1 MDGLRAA
8 LPMLAGPALIV
19 SGVAWAL
26 RDFLVRNLSTSGD
39 IVRYWLPM
47 YAELGRSLR
56 AGNVLAWTPHVLGG
70 MPFAADPHS
79 GWLQVVPMTL
89 FAWLPADRAAAWL
102 VAVHPM
108 IAGLGLY
115 AFLRTERLS
124 RAAAT
129 VGGLAIALVLAT
141 TRLAV
146 AVRFPGALAWT
157 AVALACAARAVRA
170 PTRSSRAGWLAATA
184 LAWGQIAASHITVGL
199 GVGTVA
205 LAAYLA
211 AVAFARRVPPRRA
224 LAWGTGFAVGLVMVG
239 AAILL
244 PRVAFAGQTS
254 LAVGYDELSRL
265 SERLTGAASPPIP
278 GFTAGPGWL
287 GSLAGAP
294 GPYLGAGVLCL
305 AAAAWLDRRRRPFV
319 VALTAVGTA
328 GYVATLG
335 PVARALEG
343 PLGAI
348 PGGDQYLHAPEWLV
362 MAVLLTLAVLAGVG
376 LDAARSPGAARV
388 LMGTAV
394 ALAALGGITA
404 GSPWFGLPLLA
415 GVGVLIALLG
425 AGVRRPAVLAAVPVL
440 VAVEILAPVAL
451 LEDRGWGDRL
461 PPYAGAP
468 EILRPMKPVGTDLA
482 EAIRPSTIVRAIAG
496 EGGRMMG
503 IGRPFPPDPR
513 ALVENE
519 SQRFGLEGVNGYRA
533 VQLARFWTAFRALH
547 PEPIPYNQAQATSPN
562 PVFIDLM
569 AVRWLVIEAGPE
581 PFGNRGSGPAA
592 TDGSW
597 RLSGP
602 LEIPRATLVGSW
614 RVVEDDVLGE
624 LAGSFDP
631 SETVLLEED
640 PGLGQ
645 PGAPGDA
652 GLTTYGSIDE
662 ESARVEVHADRNAVL
677 LVRTTWDRNWRATV
691 DGRAVR
697 VLPANGFVQAVPVT
711 AGTHVVVLRYE
722 DPWIRRGL
730 AVSAAALLAIVA
742 FILLF
747 IRRGAE

>member
-8 LPMLAGPALIV
+8 LPMLAGPGLIV

-146 AVRFPGALAWT
+146 TVRFPGALAWT

-184 LAWGQIAASHITVGL
+184 LAWGQIAASHLTVGL
-199 GVGTVA
+199 GVGTVV
-205 LAAYLA
+205 LAGYLA

-224 LAWGTGFAVGLVMVG
+224 LAWGIGFGVGLVMVG

-244 PRVAFAGQTS
+244 PRIAFAGQTS
-254 LAVGYDELSRL
+254 LAVGYDEVSSL

-348 PGGDQYLHAPEWLV
+348 PGGDQYLHAPEWLA
-362 MAVLLTLAVLAGVG
+362 MAVLLALAALAAVG

-388 LMGTAV
+388 LVGTAI
-394 ALAALGGITA
+394 ALAALGAITA
-404 GSPWFGLPLLA
+404 GSPGFGVPLLA

-425 AGVRRPAVLAAVPVL
+425 TGVRRPAVVAAVPVL

-468 EILRPMKPVGTDLA
+468 EILRPMKPVDTDLA

-496 EGGRMMG
+496 EGGRVMG

-547 PEPIPYNQAQATSPN
+547 PEPVPYNQAQATSPN
-562 PVFIDLM
+562 PVFVDLM
-569 AVRWLVIEAGPE
+569 DVRWLVIERPGYHGFTVLGAVDGPW
-581 PFGNRGSGPAA
+581 SLLGP
-592 TDGSW
+592 
-597 RLSGP
+597 REGP
-602 LEIPRATLVGSW
+602 SRATLVGSW
-614 RVVEDDVLGE
+614 RVVEYDAALDALSGR
-624 LAGSFDP
+624 FDP
-631 SETVLLEED
+631 SATVLLEED
-640 PGLGQ
+640 PGLG
-645 PGAPGDA
+645 APGPPGEA
-652 GLTTYGSIDE
+652 GLATFRPIDE
-662 ESARVEVHADRNAVL
+662 ESVRVEVQADRNAIL
-677 LVRTTWDRNWRATV
+677 LVRTPWDRNWRATV
-691 DGRAVR
+691 DGRDVR

-730 AVSAAALLAIVA
+730 AVSAAALLAIMA
-742 FILLF
+742 FILRF

>member
-1 MDGLRAA
+1 
-8 LPMLAGPALIV
+8 
-19 SGVAWAL
+19 
-26 RDFLVRNLSTSGD
+26 
-39 IVRYWLPM
+39 
-47 YAELGRSLR
+47 
-56 AGNVLAWTPHVLGG
+56 
-70 MPFAADPHS
+70 
-79 GWLQVVPMTL
+79 
-89 FAWLPADRAAAWL
+89 
-102 VAVHPM
+102 
-108 IAGLGLY
+108 
-115 AFLRTERLS
+115 
-124 RAAAT
+124 
-129 VGGLAIALVLAT
+129 
-141 TRLAV
+141 
-146 AVRFPGALAWT
+146 
-157 AVALACAARAVRA
+157 
-170 PTRSSRAGWLAATA
+170 
-184 LAWGQIAASHITVGL
+184 
-199 GVGTVA
+199 
-205 LAAYLA
+205 
-211 AVAFARRVPPRRA
+211 
-224 LAWGTGFAVGLVMVG
+224 VG

-244 PRVAFAGQTS
+244 PRIAFAGQTS
-254 LAVGYDELSRL
+254 LAVGYDEVSRL

-362 MAVLLTLAVLAGVG
+362 MAVLLALAVLAGVG

-388 LMGTAV
+388 LVGTAV
-394 ALAALGGITA
+394 GLAALGGITA

-425 AGVRRPAVLAAVPVL
+425 AGVRRPVLAAVPVL

-468 EILRPMKPVGTDLA
+468 EILRPMKPVDTDLA
-482 EAIRPSTIVRAIAG
+482 EAIRPSAIVRRIAD
-496 EGGRMMG
+496 EGGRVMG

-547 PEPIPYNQAQATSPN
+547 PEPVPYNQAQATSPD

-569 AVRWLVIEAGPE
+569 AVRWVVFQRVSGYPGFGGLEASDGPWSLH
-581 PFGNRGSGPAA
+581 R
-592 TDGSW
+592 
-597 RLSGP
+597 P
-602 LEIPRATLVGSW
+602 LEVPRATLVGSW
-614 RVVEDDVLGE
+614 RVVEYDAALDE
-624 LAGSFDP
+624 LSGRFDP
-631 SETVLLEED
+631 SATVLLEED
-640 PGLGQ
+640 PGLGP
-645 PGAPGDA
+645 PGAPGEA
-652 GLTTYGSIDE
+652 GLTTYQAIDE

-691 DGRAVR
+691 DGRAVP